1 MNLHDLK
8 TFLTAG
14 MVNCIEASP
23 ALVGE
28 EKALVYQVSV
38 FLKMPEKHLNLE
50 LPYTTDRPFTETR
63 EIYEFFTSAGV
74 PKHKILLVYPKG
86 SDNYKQ
92 LNVQF
97 LEPADRFDFA
107 QGGAK

>member
-28 EKALVYQVSV
+28 EKARVYQVSV

-63 EIYEFFTSAGV
+63 EIYEFFTRAGV

-97 LEPADRFDFA
+97 REPADRFDFA
-107 QGGAK
+107 QGGS